1 MFSVRR
7 ILATVSITGV
17 LLSLTACAHAQSYP
31 TKPIRV
37 VTTAPGS
44 ANDVVAR
51 LIAPKL
57 SAALGEQLVVDNRGI
72 LAGEIVARA
81 IPDGY
86 TILFY
91 GSPLWIGPLLRPAPY
106 DPVTDFM
113 PIAFTATSPNVLVV
127 HPSMPVDSVKE
138 LIAFAK
144 AKPGQL
150 NYGSSSIGAT
160 PHLAA
165 ELFRAM
171 TGVNIVRVPYKGSG
185 GALIA
190 LIAGE
195 VQLMFPNVGAVAPYL
210 KSPKL
215 KALAVSTKQP
225 SALAPGL
232 PTLASAGVPGYESS
246 SPLAVFAPAKTTAA
260 IVSKLN
266 REMIRALESAEIREH
281 LFKVGMEPMATSP
294 EESAAIVKA
303 EIAKWGKLVKDS
315 GMRGSL

>member
-1 MFSVRR
+1 MFSAGRV
-7 ILATVSITGV
+7 LVTVSIAGA
-17 LLSLTACAHAQSYP
+17 LLSLAVCAYAQSYP

-51 LIAPKL
+51 LVAPKV
-57 SAALGEQLVVDNRGI
+57 SAALGEQLVIDNRGI
-72 LAGEIVARA
+72 LAGDIVSHA

-106 DPVTDFM
+106 DPAIDFA
-113 PIAFTATSPNVLVV
+113 PITFTATSPNVLVV
-127 HPSMPVDSVKE
+127 HPSVPVNSVKD
-138 LIAFAK
+138 LIALAK

-165 ELFRAM
+165 ELFKAM

-185 GALIA
+185 GALVA

-246 SPLAVFAPAKTTAA
+246 SPLAVFAPAKTPVA
-260 IVSKLN
+260 IISKLN
-266 REMIRALESAEIREH
+266 REMIRVLESAEIRDR
-281 LFKVGMEPMATSP
+281 LFKAGMEPMSTSP
-294 EESAAIVKA
+294 AETAAIVKA
-303 EIAKWGKLVKDS
+303 EIAKWGKLVNDT